1 MSAAVLDQVRR
12 IASELFDVP
21 VAQLNAASSPE
32 TVESWDSVQHL
43 NLVLELEQTFGVRFA
58 PAEIERMQTI
68 GAIADV
74 ISQRQE

>member
-21 VAQLNAASSPE
+21 VAQLTAASSPE

-43 NLVLELEQTFGVRFA
+43 NLVLELEQTFAVRFA
-58 PAEIERMQTI
+58 PAEIEKMQSI

-74 ISQRQE
+74 ISGHQD

>member
-1 MSAAVLDQVRR
+1 
-12 IASELFDVP
+12 
-21 VAQLNAASSPE
+21 
-32 TVESWDSVQHL
+32 
-43 NLVLELEQTFGVRFA
+43 VLELEQTFGVRFA